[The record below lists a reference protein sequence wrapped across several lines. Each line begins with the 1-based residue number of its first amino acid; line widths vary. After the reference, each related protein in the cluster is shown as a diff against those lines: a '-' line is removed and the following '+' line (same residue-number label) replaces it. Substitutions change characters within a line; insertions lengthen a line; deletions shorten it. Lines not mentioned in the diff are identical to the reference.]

1 VRLRNVDQITCKQVT
16 VTPLSQALPN
26 LGHIFGNEGGLANLT
41 GCDVPPATM

>member
-1 VRLRNVDQITCKQVT
+1 VT